1 MKPTDC
7 FGADVARILQEQRRA
22 GLMSALAERR
32 TLEASRGGALWTSS
46 RGSRRLAANAFVGVG
61 VDLCGCGERGCD
73 ACSASER
80 CVCGKVD
87 CGFSVGSVVPAKVVG
102 VSAGRR
108 AYLGPPPPPAG
119 FVPPPWLTG
128 PGVVTPNIDWSIV
141 APEGA
146 DEVDASDKPFAGTYF
161 DTHSHNFMSTYSDWN
176 NAAAGVAG
184 TATAER
190 IDWLASFACYDVGRM
205 VISAMVDD
213 TSGTDPVNEST
224 TGNLITAWAATRYPD
239 FFVPFVQLFPN
250 EIDSGAAAYVEGLL
264 AAGFEGVGELI
275 IHGHGA
281 DTNDNTW
288 LTAIGK
294 VAAPYGVPVQM
305 HWEFGNVANWGAR
318 TAAENYDQLIEF
330 LDEFPNIP
338 VAGFT
343 FLPGEPVP
351 LKVIL
356 CHCGA
361 GPQGMTDELRDAW
374 KERLTYLLETYRNV
388 YFDLAGMQVTRGAE
402 LYDLSGLATK
412 LGEVILDLMSAHPGR
427 FLLGYD
433 TETRMYVGSGGYW
446 GVTDYLAS
454 IPHYD
459 TFLNL
464 STLTASEQQLIR
476 SGNALVAL
484 YLKPTPWAPA
494 TASYS
499 ASAHVGP

>member
-1 MKPTDC
+1 M
-7 FGADVARILQEQRRA
+7 
-22 GLMSALAERR
+22 
-32 TLEASRGGALWTSS
+32 
-46 RGSRRLAANAFVGVG
+46 
-61 VDLCGCGERGCD
+61 
-73 ACSASER
+73 
-80 CVCGKVD
+80 
-87 CGFSVGSVVPAKVVG
+87 
-102 VSAGRR
+102 
-108 AYLGPPPPPAG
+108 
-119 FVPPPWLTG
+119 
-128 PGVVTPNIDWSIV
+128 VTPVIDWSIV
-141 APEGA
+141 APDPSE
-146 DEVDASDKPFAGTYF
+146 EDAEEEDNPFAGTYF
-161 DTHSHNFMSTYSDWN
+161 DTHSHNFMSTYTDWN

-190 IDWLASFACYDVGRM
+190 IDWLASFASYDVGRM

-213 TSGTDPVNEST
+213 TSGTDPVSEST
-224 TGNLITAWAATRYPD
+224 TGNLITAWATTRYPD

-250 EIDSGAAAYVEGLL
+250 EIDSDAAYHVQSLL

-281 DTNDNTW
+281 DTNDSTW
-288 LTAIGK
+288 LVAIGK
-294 VAAPYGVPVQM
+294 VAAPYGVPMQM
-305 HWEFGNVANWGAR
+305 HWEFGNVANWATR

-338 VAGFT
+338 VGGYT

-356 CHCGA
+356 CHGGA
-361 GPQGMTDELRDAW
+361 GPSQGMTDEMRIAW
-374 KERLTYLLETYRNV
+374 NARLTYLLDNYRNV
-388 YFDLAGMQVTRGAE
+388 YFDLAGMQVTDGAE
-402 LYDLSGLATK
+402 LYDRSGTPTLV
-412 LGEVILDLMSAHPGR
+412 GQVILDLMALHPGR

-433 TETRMYVGSGGYW
+433 TETRIFVGTAEQW
-446 GVTDYLAS
+446 GVEDYLAS

-464 STLTASEQQLIR
+464 STLSEDQKTLVR

-484 YLKPTPWAPA
+484 YLKPTPWAPS